1 MNFER
6 KVTLYRVITLTIFVL
21 LWELSVQL
29 GAINGFWISSPSK
42 IAVRTYE
49 LCIDGEIF
57 RHTFLTLLEA
67 FSGLL
72 AGVVVGFLLGLV
84 LGASRILGKVLEPFV
99 MAINSLPRVALAP
112 LLVMYVGIG
121 FASKFLL
128 AFSLVVVI
136 IMVNT
141 FEGIRSVDQNLVN
154 AMRILG
160 ASRVQMFR
168 QVLIP
173 NCVPWILAGLRVSV
187 SFAIVGAIVGEFISS
202 QAGIGY
208 MIDKASGAYDTTG
221 MMVPLLVLMM
231 CAVLI
236 DFLIVQLSNHFLR
249 WRPTKVEED

>member
-1 MNFER
+1 
-6 KVTLYRVITLTIFVL
+6 
-21 LWELSVQL
+21 
-29 GAINGFWISSPSK
+29 
-42 IAVRTYE
+42 
-49 LCIDGEIF
+49 
-57 RHTFLTLLEA
+57 
-67 FSGLL
+67 
-72 AGVVVGFLLGLV
+72 
-84 LGASRILGKVLEPFV
+84 
-99 MAINSLPRVALAP
+99 
-112 LLVMYVGIG
+112 VMYVGIG